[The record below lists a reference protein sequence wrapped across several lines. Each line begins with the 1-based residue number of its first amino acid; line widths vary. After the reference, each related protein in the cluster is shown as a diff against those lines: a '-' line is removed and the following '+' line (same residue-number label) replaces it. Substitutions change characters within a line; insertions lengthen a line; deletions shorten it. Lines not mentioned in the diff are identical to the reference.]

1 MLFIAII
8 LQAGSFALFGVMNS
22 VWGWYVLSI
31 PLAIGGVFITVIGG
45 PILIERWFSKG
56 KGLALGILSAIGGLL
71 GVFAQPIV
79 GALISQFGWRTA
91 YLITGLGVMIIVA
104 PIILLLIRNFPKD
117 KNTKAYGDLS
127 DDSNENEQQQVVEGI
142 DYSIAKK
149 TPAFF
154 LLGLFFFII
163 TAISSFTMHVPTY
176 LVNHGQKVSV
186 AGAMMSAL
194 MAGVFVGS
202 LIFGYLTDKIDA
214 KKVGLLAMTLG
225 LLASVLLISLPDL
238 VVVVTI
244 ALFLFGMFTAS
255 IGTIAPAMASS
266 LFGSKDYSQIYS
278 SSSIGLALASIVAL
292 PAYGFIYDISGSYTL
307 GLIIIIILF
316 IVNIISIILAFKNKE
331 VLVEK
336 GYWNSK

>member
-104 PIILLLIRNFPKD
+104 PSILLLIRNFPKD

-127 DDSNENEQQQVVEGI
+127 DDSNENEHQQVVEGI

-149 TPAFF
+149 HQLSSCWDYFS
-154 LLGLFFFII
+154 LL
-163 TAISSFTMHVPTY
+163 
-176 LVNHGQKVSV
+176 
-186 AGAMMSAL
+186 
-194 MAGVFVGS
+194 
-202 LIFGYLTDKIDA
+202 
-214 KKVGLLAMTLG
+214 LLQFQ
-225 LLASVLLISLPDL
+225 VLLCMSQHISLTMVKKL
-238 VVVVTI
+238 VLQV
-244 ALFLFGMFTAS
+244 
-255 IGTIAPAMASS
+255 
-266 LFGSKDYSQIYS
+266 Q
-278 SSSIGLALASIVAL
+278 
-292 PAYGFIYDISGSYTL
+292 
-307 GLIIIIILF
+307 
-316 IVNIISIILAFKNKE
+316 
-331 VLVEK
+331 
-336 GYWNSK
+336 

>member
-104 PIILLLIRNFPKD
+104 PSILLLIRNFPKD

-127 DDSNENEQQQVVEGI
+127 DDSKENEQQQVVEGI

-149 TPAFF
+149 HQLSSCWDYFS
-154 LLGLFFFII
+154 LL
-163 TAISSFTMHVPTY
+163 
-176 LVNHGQKVSV
+176 
-186 AGAMMSAL
+186 
-194 MAGVFVGS
+194 
-202 LIFGYLTDKIDA
+202 
-214 KKVGLLAMTLG
+214 LLQFQ
-225 LLASVLLISLPDL
+225 VLLCMSQHISLTMVKKL
-238 VVVVTI
+238 VLQV
-244 ALFLFGMFTAS
+244 
-255 IGTIAPAMASS
+255 
-266 LFGSKDYSQIYS
+266 Q
-278 SSSIGLALASIVAL
+278 
-292 PAYGFIYDISGSYTL
+292 
-307 GLIIIIILF
+307 
-316 IVNIISIILAFKNKE
+316 
-331 VLVEK
+331 
-336 GYWNSK
+336 